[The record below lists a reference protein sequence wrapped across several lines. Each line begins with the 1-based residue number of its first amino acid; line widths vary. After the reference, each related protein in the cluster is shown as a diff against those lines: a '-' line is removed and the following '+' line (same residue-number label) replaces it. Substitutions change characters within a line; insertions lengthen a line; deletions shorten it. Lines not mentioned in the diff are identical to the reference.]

1 MEFGLFF
8 GAGAEVGYGLPS
20 GGKFAIDLFRQDPTP
35 YKQQLREKLH
45 KINSRSTYA
54 NYWLP
59 KDYDSRSIF
68 AFGKNEFTSLIES
81 SIQYKKLEIIA
92 KINNFDSEFQYACTQ
107 LDINISNLRQKFSDV
122 IQDEIGNI
130 LFDQDIKINEKL
142 TKDVKLFGS
151 DFYSAG
157 LEIIR
162 TQKNCDDL
170 RRYVIAF
177 LQLIIGAYGQD
188 FVQNLN
194 EELFESAPDDIPI
207 FDDIFGMFR
216 LEFDRAG
223 STALDLLLNEKRQ
236 FNTSDEATLIDL
248 FCAINQKMLENIFS
262 CVLDYQKLIDD
273 HFRYLFSP
281 KTEWAKFTK
290 MVIFLEIA
298 HDYIL
303 KQIPENLGSEGYY
316 HDISE
321 LLKQGHTINV
331 VGTSNYNNLFQSV
344 SNELSYPKM
353 KIYHLN
359 GSTKD
364 FYNPYKNEVIEI
376 EDKSTNNIEQILVPF
391 MLTQSGLKPLTSVE
405 MSRRYVELF
414 DAYKNVDAIISVGF
428 GFNKDDSHINGLF
441 RELIEK
447 HNKKLFVIT
456 VDSNE
461 TNKTVRSKL
470 RIDDNLDNVK
480 VIHVKPDTRTIN
492 DDLWFEEVCQSLQG
506 KDGE

>member
-364 FYNPYKNEVIEI
+364 FYNPYKNEVIEDLLLNLSYTNLSAKDAKG
-376 EDKSTNNIEQILVPF
+376 DKLLNRPTNKFNFGVDYY
-391 MLTQSGLKPLTSVE
+391 GLKDFHFNVNGEYIGSRESVNYL
-405 MSRRYVELF
+405 SSTQKTKTGNYTIWNAVV
-414 DAYKNVDAIISVGF
+414 DYDISKNFSTYLKLDNI
-428 GFNKDDSHINGLF
+428 FNKDYQIVDGYATSQRAAFVGLKASF
-441 RELIEK
+441 
-447 HNKKLFVIT
+447 
-456 VDSNE
+456 
-461 TNKTVRSKL
+461 
-470 RIDDNLDNVK
+470 
-480 VIHVKPDTRTIN
+480 
-492 DDLWFEEVCQSLQG
+492 
-506 KDGE
+506 